1 MANEGVDYALKIEK
15 KIQRDNTVVIAD
27 VIYFARKAP

>member
-1 MANEGVDYALKIEK
+1 MANEGLDYALKIEK
-15 KIQRDNTVVIAD
+15 KKQRDNTAVIAD